1 MMANSIGM
9 AQENGRK
16 MGENHLFM
24 PKGAIGVGL
33 QCSYFDL
40 GGSNASIMVFLE
52 QLNASGTYFALAPY
66 FTYCYRNNQ
75 SIGIKIKYANTSG
88 SIDGLQASLPGSDM
102 EFDISDMNAN
112 STTFLGEIFH
122 RSYMGLDDK
131 GRFGLFVDLALQYS
145 NSRTA
150 SGTGNEYG
158 SEYTSTNAIKAA
170 IRPGLEVFIMNNVSS
185 VLSIGIGG
193 ISYSNSRNYKDSV
206 CVGSK
211 NESKARFMPD
221 FTDISMGV
229 AIYF

>member
-1 MMANSIGM
+1 MMSNFTGHAQDNS
-9 AQENGRK
+9 RK

-33 QCSYFDL
+33 QCTYFDL
-40 GGSNASIMVFLE
+40 SGSDASIMVFLE

-66 FTYCYRNNQ
+66 FTYCYKNNQ
-75 SIGIKIKYANTSG
+75 SIGIKVKYANASG
-88 SIDGLQASLPGSDM
+88 SIAGLHSSLPGSDM
-102 EFDISDMNAN
+102 EFDVSDMNAMSN
-112 STTFLGEIFH
+112 SFMGEVFH
-122 RSYMGLDDK
+122 RSYMGLDNK

-145 NSRTA
+145 NSKIA

-158 SEYTSTNAIKAA
+158 REYTSTNTLKAA
-170 IRPGLEVFIMNNVSS
+170 IRPGLEVFIMNNISS
-185 VLSIGIGG
+185 VVSIGIGG
-193 ISYSNSRNYKDSV
+193 ISYSNSKNFKDSV